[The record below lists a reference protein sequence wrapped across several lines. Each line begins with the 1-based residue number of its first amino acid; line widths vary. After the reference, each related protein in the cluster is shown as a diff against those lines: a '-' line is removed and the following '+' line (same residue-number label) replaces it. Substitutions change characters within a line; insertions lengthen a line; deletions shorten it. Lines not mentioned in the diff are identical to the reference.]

1 MLDAADA
8 PENVFGH
15 QSVSKKNYS
24 RWETQLDGPPALAT
38 TDLAAVNLLLIST
51 FWEFSKRGSSPPGLS
66 FVELLNY

>member
-8 PENVFGH
+8 PENLFGH

-38 TDLAAVNLLLIST
+38 TDLATIQSVLIST
-51 FWEFSKRGSSPPGLS
+51 F
-66 FVELLNY
+66 

>member
-24 RWETQLDGPPALAT
+24 VWRP
-38 TDLAAVNLLLIST
+38 NST
-51 FWEFSKRGSSPPGLS
+51 GRQP
-66 FVELLNY
+66 